1 MVDYYNSGL
10 QWLTFNFDNA
20 SCAAILLATFLLG
33 LIAQP
38 LTMLLVQPSLASTTA
53 STKKSPFRFAESGK
67 LNSKL
72 WVWQSSC
79 SSLIELS
86 CKQELEKFMIG
97 SKKAN
102 IILQASSKLNL
113 VSKSIAAAQDS
124 TKSPSTWIN
133 ETGCNYKPVWRTCC
147 IIPIGGVQSC

>member
-1 MVDYYNSGL
+1 MWDYYKSGL

-38 LTMLLVQPSLASTTA
+38 LTMLLVQPSLASTTTA
-53 STKKSPFRFAESGK
+53 STKKSPFCFSESGK

-86 CKQELEKFMIG
+86 CKQELERFMIG

-102 IILQASSKLNL
+102 IILQARSKLNL
-113 VSKSIAAAQDS
+113 VSNSIAAAQDS

-133 ETGCNYKPVWRTCC
+133 KTGCN
-147 IIPIGGVQSC
+147 